1 MAAQAAI
8 GFSGDPGHISGMLK
22 PKHILLASHGTPGAR
37 AAERA
42 ALALCRPATT
52 LHHLIVVPDFWK
64 GMMGDDW
71 LNNASTRDAYGR
83 YVEAELEGEV
93 RRHIVSLQRQATKR
107 RVRYRPEV
115 AFGKPEQCLRERLA
129 RGRVDLVVLGAP
141 RPKGRSGLR
150 SYMVTEKL
158 LRALRVPALIVPYPA

>member
-1 MAAQAAI
+1 
-8 GFSGDPGHISGMLK
+8 MLK

-42 ALALCRPATT
+42 AFALCGPKAT

-71 LNNASTRDAYGR
+71 LNNASTRDTYGR
-83 YVEAELEGEV
+83 YVEGELENEV
-93 RRHIVSLQRQATKR
+93 RRHIASLQRQAAKHR
-107 RVRYRPEV
+107 IRYRPEV
-115 AFGKPEQCLRERLA
+115 VFGKPEQCLRERIA

-141 RPKGRSGLR
+141 RPKGKSGLR

-158 LRALRVPALIVPYPA
+158 LRALHVPALIVPYPA

>member
-1 MAAQAAI
+1 
-8 GFSGDPGHISGMLK
+8 MLK

-42 ALALCRPATT
+42 ALSLCGPKTT

-71 LNNASTRDAYGR
+71 LNNASTQATYGR

-93 RRHIVSLQRQATKR
+93 RRHIAALQRQAAKR
-107 RVRYRPEV
+107 RIRYRPEV
-115 AFGKPEQCLRERLA
+115 AFGKPEKCLQERLA
-129 RGRVDLVVLGAP
+129 RGRVDLVVIGTT
-141 RPKGRSGLR
+141 RPKGEPGLR
-150 SYMVTEKL
+150 SRMLTEKL
-158 LRALRVPALIVPYPA
+158 LRSLDTPLLVIPHPHG

>member
-1 MAAQAAI
+1 MRRN
-8 GFSGDPGHISGMLK
+8 GWDLEMRE

-42 ALALCRPATT
+42 AFALCGPKTT

-71 LNNASTRDAYGR
+71 LNNISTRDTYGR

-93 RRHIVSLQRQATKR
+93 RRHIARVGRQAAR
-107 RVRYRPEV
+107 RRIRYRPEV
-115 AFGKPEQCLRERLA
+115 VFGKPEQCLLDCLRRQ
-129 RGRVDLVVLGAP
+129 RMDFVVLGAP
-141 RPKGRSGLR
+141 RPRSHTGLR
-150 SYMVTEKL
+150 SRMLTEKL
-158 LRALRVPALIVPYPA
+158 LRFLKVPTLIVPHPA